1 MEPRA
6 SDPGGRQAPDSQG
19 GRYAGTLAAGGALEG
34 RVVAV
39 VVGWAIDTPD
49 GPRKSAMDLATMRRH
64 CRAERVEDLLD
75 DLTLLCQDVQD
86 AREAQEDRRTAP
98 MRSVQ

>member
-19 GRYAGTLAAGGALEG
+19 GSYAGTLAPGGALEG

-39 VVGWAIDTPD
+39 VVGWTIDTPD

-64 CRAERVEDLLD
+64 CRAERGADLLD
-75 DLTLLCQDVQD
+75 DHPLLGRAVQD
-86 AREAQEDRRTAP
+86 RQAVLHGEADVSAA
-98 MRSVQ
+98 